1 MPLKDPQKR
10 KEYHKEYLRRKYNED
25 PIYRAKHRARTVKN
39 DKKYRL
45 RAIEVVAE
53 FRKNGCSLCS
63 EKEACCLSS
72 HHLDPSTKEFMIG
85 DMISRRMTPAKISKE
100 LEKCICVCENCH
112 RKIHAGKI
120 ILPQP

>member
-10 KEYHKEYLRRKYNED
+10 KEYHKEYLRKKYKED
-25 PIYRAKHRARTVKN
+25 PEYRAKHRARTSKN
-39 DKKYRL
+39 DNRYREKA
-45 RAIEVVAE
+45 RDIIAD
-53 FRKNGCSLCS
+53 FRKNGCSLCD
-63 EKEACCLSS
+63 EKEPCCMSS
-72 HHLDPSTKEFMIG
+72 HHLDPSIKDFSIG
-85 DMISRRMTPAKISKE
+85 AAPSQKISPAKIKKE